1 MVNREPRPWP
11 RHPRMPEQRSCSW
24 DSGMTRFIRSSLPGG
39 AVLLV
44 GLWAAPARAQGSQQ
58 AGQPQPT
65 ADTPVVS
72 DQVIEAGRAIFHGSG
87 TCHACHGDDLDGGAI
102 APSLRGP
109 KWRHID
115 GTYAAMLDRIRHGKD
130 GTLMVGDP
138 GGITDAE
145 AVQVATYVW
154 AVSQGKTKP

>member
-1 MVNREPRPWP
+1 MVNRESCPSPP
-11 RHPRMPEQRSCSW
+11 HTRMPEQRSSSW
-24 DSGMTRFIRSSLPGG
+24 DSALARCIRSSLPWL
-39 AVLLV
+39 AALIV
-44 GLWAAPARAQGSQQ
+44 GLWAAPAWAQGSQD
-58 AGQPQPT
+58 AGQQQAA
-65 ADTPVVS
+65 ADTPAVS

-115 GTYAAMLDRIRHGKD
+115 GSYAAMLDRIRHGKD